1 MKDIHLEGNNGGD
14 YIRITQTREQ
24 EKNSCCTV
32 EVGHCCVVTMDH
44 QVPVEFVTS
53 LFTSFMLTNKEG
65 FSRKAEDNLAD
76 FAKEV
81 MVYNSDFTSERAS
94 RIKKL

>member
-14 YIRITQTREQ
+14 YIRITQTKEQ
-24 EKNSCCTV
+24 NEMSCCSV
-32 EVGHCCVVTMDH
+32 EVGHCCVVTMNH
-44 QVPVEFVTS
+44 QVPVEFITS
-53 LFTSFMLTNKEG
+53 LFTQFMFTGKDG
-65 FSRKAEDNLAD
+65 FSRKSDDNLAD

-81 MVYNSDFTSERAS
+81 MEYSGDFTSERAS